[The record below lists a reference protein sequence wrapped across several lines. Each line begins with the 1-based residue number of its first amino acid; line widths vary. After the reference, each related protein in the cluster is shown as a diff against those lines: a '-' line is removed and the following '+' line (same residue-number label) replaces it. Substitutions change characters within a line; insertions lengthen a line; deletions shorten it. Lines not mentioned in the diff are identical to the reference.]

1 MISATARFI
10 PSGNLAAFCETFLRA
25 PVTKAVSDGC
35 TLVLNV
41 AKEYCPVDTGA
52 LRDSIAQ
59 ETHDET
65 NGVGGSVSVG
75 MFYATYVEFGTG
87 RKGDPAAPYAHVES
101 WPGMHAQPYMRP
113 AFDENKAA
121 VVDLFATEI
130 GAALNA

>member
-1 MISATARFI
+1 MIGATASFV
-10 PSGNLAAFCETFLRA
+10 PNGNLAQWCEQFMRA

-35 TLVLNV
+35 TLILDV

-59 ETHDET
+59 ETHDEA
-65 NGVGGSVSVG
+65 NGVSGSVSAG

-87 RKGDPAAPYAHVES
+87 RRGDPAAPYAHVES
-101 WPGMHAQPYMRP
+101 WPGMVAQPYMRP
-113 AFDENKAA
+113 AFDENKSA